1 MFENQ
6 HIYQFEVKLA
16 IGGCGTTSYT
26 TVKKT
31 VMAENETVA
40 RAKLMNDICIDN
52 VHIIGVKNDP
62 LIK

>member
-6 HIYQFEVKLA
+6 HTYQFEVKLA
-16 IGGCGTTSYT
+16 VGGCGTTSYT

-52 VHIIGVKNDP
+52 VHITGVKKDP
-62 LIK
+62 HIK

>member
-16 IGGCGTTSYT
+16 VGGCGTTSYAN
-26 TVKKT
+26 VKKT
-31 VMAENETVA
+31 VMAENETIA

-52 VHIIGVKNDP
+52 VHITGVKKHP
-62 LIK
+62 HIK